1 MKLLHSALRFRVNYF
16 SDLGRHQVVVW
27 MPGDT
32 PPVDAQVD
40 VGPRIEHEVPNE
52 VFRSDI
58 APLKLGRFYPSQLL
72 HADDAPGPMFR
83 VMRLNESS
91 FVANFSHPLQG
102 RIFSIDSGKS
112 DISTEPVGKVEQ
124 LLEWSGMETQLQTPT
139 DFEGPDSFSREDE
152 FPDTEFYALARK
164 ITHVDAVCA
173 RRIQALYRTVL
184 PENARVLRQ
193 DRPEGERL
201 AAYPLRVLDLMAG
214 WRSHLPDTVQ
224 SAVGLGLNAEEL
236 ADNPQLAERIVHD
249 LNADPRLPFADASF
263 DAVVCTVSFEYLTQ
277 PRRIVAQ
284 AKRVLKPGGM
294 FVVTL
299 SHRYFPPKVIKL
311 WTELH
316 PMERM
321 AWVGTLIKQAGFRK
335 VETYVERGLKRPKDD
350 RYADTL
356 AESDPVFATWGV
368 A

>member
-16 SDLGRHQVVVW
+16 SDLGRHQVVIW

-32 PPVDAQVD
+32 PPVDAQMD
-40 VGPRIEHEVPNE
+40 VGPKIEHEVPNE

-58 APLKLGRFYPSQLL
+58 APLKFGRFYPSQLL

-83 VMRLNESS
+83 VTKLNDAS

-102 RIFSIDSGKS
+102 RIFSIDSGKA
-112 DISTEPVGKVEQ
+112 DVSTEPIGQVTQ
-124 LLEWSGMETQLQTPT
+124 LLEWSGMETQMQTPT
-139 DFEGPDSFSREDE
+139 DFSAPDAFARDDDT
-152 FPDTEFYALARK
+152 PDAAFYAQPRK
-164 ITHVDAVCA
+164 VTHVDAVCA

-184 PENARVLRQ
+184 PEGA
-193 DRPEGERL
+193 
-201 AAYPLRVLDLMAG
+201 RVLDLMAG
-214 WRSHLPDTVQ
+214 WCSHLPDTVS
-224 SAVGLGLNAEEL
+224 SAVGLGMNAEEM

-249 LNADPRLPFADASF
+249 LNAEPKLPFADASF

-277 PRRIVAQ
+277 PDRIVAE

-294 FVVTL
+294 FVATL
-299 SHRYFPPKVIKL
+299 SNRYFPPKVIKL
-311 WTELH
+311 WTQLH

-321 AWVGTLIKQAGFRK
+321 AWVGTLIKQAGFKK

-350 RYADTL
+350 RYADRL
-356 AESDPVFATWGV
+356 AESDPLFATWGV
-368 A
+368 KP

>member
-1 MKLLHSALRFRVNYF
+1 MKLLHAALRFRVNYF
-16 SDLGRHQVVVW
+16 SDLGRHQMVVW

-40 VGPRIEHEVPNE
+40 VGPKLEQEVPNE

-58 APLKLGRFYPSQLL
+58 APLKMGRFYPSMLL
-72 HADDAPGPMFR
+72 HADEVPAPMFR
-83 VMRLNESS
+83 VMKLNQES

-112 DISTEPVGKVEQ
+112 DVSTQPVGKVEQ
-124 LLEWSGMETQLQTPT
+124 LLEWSGMDTQMLTPT
-139 DFEGPDSFSREDE
+139 DFEGADAFSREDE
-152 FPDTEFYALARK
+152 TPDTAFYAEPRK
-164 ITHVDAVCA
+164 VTHVDAVCA

-184 PENARVLRQ
+184 PEKA
-193 DRPEGERL
+193 
-201 AAYPLRVLDLMAG
+201 RVLDLMAS
-214 WRSHLPDTVQ
+214 WRSHLPDTVG
-224 SAVGLGLNAEEL
+224 SVVGLGMNAEEL
-236 ADNPQLAERIVHD
+236 ADNPQLIEHIVHD
-249 LNADPRLPFADASF
+249 LNAEPRLPFADASF

-277 PRRIVAQ
+277 PHKIVAE

-294 FVVTL
+294 FVVVV
-299 SHRYFPPKVIKL
+299 SNRYFPPKVIKL

-321 AWVGTLIKQAGFRK
+321 AWVGTLIKQGGFKK

-350 RYADTL
+350 RYADKFE
-356 AESDPVFATWGV
+356 ESDPLFATWGV

>member
-1 MKLLHSALRFRVNYF
+1 MKLLHAALRFRVNYF

-27 MPGDT
+27 MSGDT

-40 VGPRIEHEVPNE
+40 VGPKLEHEVPNE
-52 VFRSDI
+52 AFRSDI
-58 APLKLGRFYPSQLL
+58 APLQLGRFYPSQLL

-83 VMRLNESS
+83 VMKLNEDS

-124 LLEWSGMETQLQTPT
+124 LLEWSGMDAQMLTPT
-139 DFEGPDSFSREDE
+139 DFEGPDAFKREDE

-164 ITHVDAVCA
+164 VTHVDAVCA

-184 PENARVLRQ
+184 PENARVL
-193 DRPEGERL
+193 
-201 AAYPLRVLDLMAG
+201 DLMAG

-224 SAVGLGLNAEEL
+224 SAVGLGMNAEEL
-236 ADNPQLAERIVHD
+236 DDNPQLAERIVHD

-263 DAVVCTVSFEYLTQ
+263 DAVVCTLSIEYLTQ
-277 PRRIVAQ
+277 PHKIVAE

-321 AWVGTLIKQAGFRK
+321 AWVGTLIKQAGFKK

-356 AESDPVFATWGV
+356 TESDPLFATWGV

>member
-16 SDLGRHQVVVW
+16 SDLGRHQVVIW

-40 VGPRIEHEVPNE
+40 VGPKIEHEVPND

-58 APLKLGRFYPSQLL
+58 APLKFGRFYPSQLL

-83 VMRLNESS
+83 VMKLNGES

-112 DISTEPVGKVEQ
+112 DVSTEPVGKVEQ
-124 LLEWSGMETQLQTPT
+124 LLEWSGMDTQMQTPT
-139 DFEGPDSFSREDE
+139 DFEGPDAFAREDE
-152 FPDTEFYALARK
+152 APDGEFYAQPRK
-164 ITHVDAVCA
+164 VTHVDAVCA

-184 PENARVLRQ
+184 PENARVL
-193 DRPEGERL
+193 
-201 AAYPLRVLDLMAG
+201 DLMAG

-224 SAVGLGLNAEEL
+224 SAVGLGMNADEL
-236 ADNPQLAERIVHD
+236 ADNSQLAERIVHD
-249 LNADPRLPFADASF
+249 LNAEPKLPFPDASF
-263 DAVVCTVSFEYLTQ
+263 DAVVCTVSFEYLIQ
-277 PRRIVAQ
+277 PRRIVAE
-284 AKRVLKPGGM
+284 ARRVLKPGGM

-299 SHRYFPPKVIKL
+299 SNRYFPPKVIKL
-311 WTELH
+311 WTQLH

-321 AWVGTLIKQAGFRK
+321 AWVGSLIKQAGFKK

-350 RYADTL
+350 RYADKLT
-356 AESDPVFATWGV
+356 ESDPLFATWGV
-368 A
+368 AP

>member
-40 VGPRIEHEVPNE
+40 VGPKIEHEVPTE
-52 VFRSDI
+52 AFRSDI
-58 APLKLGRFYPSQLL
+58 APLQLGRFYPSQLL
-72 HADDAPGPMFR
+72 NADDAPGPMFR
-83 VMRLNESS
+83 VMKLDATS

-112 DISTEPVGKVEQ
+112 DVSTEPVGKVGQ
-124 LLEWSGMETQLQTPT
+124 LLEWSGMETQMQTPT
-139 DFEGPDSFSREDE
+139 HFEGPDAFAREDE

-164 ITHVDAVCA
+164 VTHVDAVCA

-184 PENARVLRQ
+184 PENA
-193 DRPEGERL
+193 
-201 AAYPLRVLDLMAG
+201 RVLDLMAG

-236 ADNPQLAERIVHD
+236 ADNPQLSERIVKD
-249 LNADPRLPFADASF
+249 INADPTLPFADASF
-263 DAVVCTVSFEYLTQ
+263 DAVVCTVSFEYLTR
-277 PRRIVAQ
+277 PHRIVAEV
-284 AKRVLKPGGM
+284 KRVLRPGGM
-294 FVVTL
+294 FAVTL
-299 SHRYFPPKVIKL
+299 SHRYFPPKVIRL
-311 WTELH
+311 WTQLH

-321 AWVGTLIKQAGFRK
+321 AWVGTLIKQAGFKK
-335 VETYVERGLKRPKDD
+335 VETYVERGLKRPRDD
-350 RYADTL
+350 RYADRL
-356 AESDPVFATWGV
+356 GESDPLFATWGV

>member
-27 MPGDT
+27 MPSDT

-40 VGPRIEHEVPNE
+40 VGPKIEHEVPKE
-52 VFRSDI
+52 AFRSDI
-58 APLKLGRFYPSQLL
+58 APLKTGRFYPSQLL

-83 VMRLNESS
+83 VMKVNEAS

-112 DISTEPVGKVEQ
+112 DVGTEPVGKVGQ
-124 LLEWSGMETQLQTPT
+124 LLEWSGMETQMQTPT
-139 DFEGPDSFSREDE
+139 DFSGPDAFSREDE
-152 FPDTEFYALARK
+152 TPDPEFYAQPRK
-164 ITHVDAVCA
+164 LIHVDAVCA

-184 PENARVLRQ
+184 PENARVL
-193 DRPEGERL
+193 
-201 AAYPLRVLDLMAG
+201 DLLAG

-224 SAVGLGLNAEEL
+224 SATGIGMNAEEL
-236 ADNPQLAERIVHD
+236 ADNPQLAEYIVHD
-249 LNADPRLPFADASF
+249 LNADPKLPFADASF

-277 PRRIVAQ
+277 PQAIVAE

-299 SHRYFPPKVIKL
+299 SNRYFPPKVIKL
-311 WTELH
+311 WTQLH

-321 AWVGTLIKQAGFRK
+321 AWVGMLIKQAGFKK
-335 VETYVERGLKRPKDD
+335 VETYLERGLKRPKDD
-350 RYADTL
+350 RYADRL
-356 AESDPVFATWGV
+356 SESDPLFATWGV
-368 A
+368 AP

>member
-16 SDLGRHQVVVW
+16 SDLGRHQVVIW

-32 PPVDAQVD
+32 PPVEAQMD
-40 VGPRIEHEVPNE
+40 LGPKIEHEVPNE
-52 VFRSDI
+52 AFRSDI

-72 HADDAPGPMFR
+72 HADDAPSPMFR
-83 VMRLNESS
+83 VMKLNDSS

-102 RIFSIDSGKS
+102 RIFSIDSGKA
-112 DISTEPVGKVEQ
+112 DVSTEPVGKVTQ
-124 LLEWSGMETQLQTPT
+124 LLEWSGMEAQMQTPT
-139 DFEGPDSFSREDE
+139 DFEGSDAFSREDE

-164 ITHVDAVCA
+164 VTHVDAVCA

-184 PENARVLRQ
+184 PENAR
-193 DRPEGERL
+193 
-201 AAYPLRVLDLMAG
+201 ALDLMAG

-236 ADNPQLAERIVHD
+236 ADNPQLGERIVKD
-249 LNADPRLPFADASF
+249 INADPTLPFADASF
-263 DAVVCTVSFEYLTQ
+263 DAVVCTVSFEYLTR
-277 PRRIVAQ
+277 PHRIVAE

-299 SHRYFPPKVIKL
+299 SQRYFPPKVIKL

-321 AWVGTLIKQAGFRK
+321 AWVGTLIKQAGFKR

-350 RYADTL
+350 RYADKL
-356 AESDPVFATWGV
+356 VESDPLFATWGV

>member
-27 MPGDT
+27 TPGDT

-40 VGPRIEHEVPNE
+40 VGPKLEHEVPNE
-52 VFRSDI
+52 VFRSEI
-58 APLKLGRFYPSQLL
+58 APLKAGRFYPSQLL
-72 HADDAPGPMFR
+72 HADDAPAPMFR
-83 VMRLNESS
+83 VTKRGDAS

-112 DISTEPVGKVEQ
+112 DVSTEPVGKVDQ
-124 LLEWSGMETQLQTPT
+124 LLEWSGMETQMQTPT
-139 DFEGPDSFSREDE
+139 EFEAADSFKREDE
-152 FPDTEFYALARK
+152 SPDTEFYRSARK
-164 ITHVDAVCA
+164 VAHVDAVCA

-184 PENARVLRQ
+184 PENARVL
-193 DRPEGERL
+193 
-201 AAYPLRVLDLMAG
+201 DLMAS

-224 SAVGLGLNAEEL
+224 TAVGLGLNAEEL
-236 ADNPQLAERIVHD
+236 GDNPQLAERIVKD
-249 LNADPRLPFADASF
+249 INADPRLPFADASF

-277 PRRIVAQ
+277 PHQIVAE

-299 SHRYFPPKVIKL
+299 SNRYFPPKVIKL

-321 AWVGTLIKQAGFRK
+321 AWVGTLIKRAGFKK

-350 RYADTL
+350 RYADRL
-356 AESDPVFATWGV
+356 PESDPLFATWGV

>member
-1 MKLLHSALRFRVNYF
+1 MKLLHAALRFRVNYF

-40 VGPRIEHEVPNE
+40 VGPKLEQEVPNE
-52 VFRSDI
+52 VFRSDV
-58 APLKLGRFYPSQLL
+58 APLKMGRFYPSMLL
-72 HADDAPGPMFR
+72 HADDVPAPMFR
-83 VMRLNESS
+83 VMKLSGES

-112 DISTEPVGKVEQ
+112 DVSTQPVGQVEQ
-124 LLEWSGMETQLQTPT
+124 LLEWSGMETQMLTPT
-139 DFEGPDSFSREDE
+139 DFDGADAFSREDE
-152 FPDTEFYALARK
+152 TSDAAFYAEPRK
-164 ITHVDAVCA
+164 ITHVDAVCV

-184 PENARVLRQ
+184 PEKA
-193 DRPEGERL
+193 
-201 AAYPLRVLDLMAG
+201 RVLDLMAS
-214 WRSHLPDTVQ
+214 WRSHLPDTVG
-224 SAVGLGLNAEEL
+224 SAVGLGMNAKEL

-249 LNADPRLPFADASF
+249 LNIDPKLPFADASF

-277 PRRIVAQ
+277 PHQIVAE
-284 AKRVLKPGGM
+284 AKRILKPGGM

-321 AWVGTLIKQAGFRK
+321 AWVGMLIKNAGFKK

-350 RYADTL
+350 RYADKL
-356 AESDPVFATWGV
+356 SESDPLFATWGV

>member
-16 SDLGRHQVVVW
+16 SDLGRHQVVIW

-40 VGPRIEHEVPNE
+40 VGPKIEHEVPNE
-52 VFRSDI
+52 AFRSDI
-58 APLKLGRFYPSQLL
+58 APLKLGRYYPSQLL

-83 VMRLNESS
+83 VMKLNEAS

-112 DISTEPVGKVEQ
+112 DVSTEPVGKVEQ
-124 LLEWSGMETQLQTPT
+124 LLEWSGMDAQQQTPT
-139 DFEGPDSFSREDE
+139 DFEGPDAFSREDE
-152 FPDTEFYALARK
+152 FPDTEFYTVARK
-164 ITHVDAVCA
+164 VTHVDAVCA

-184 PENARVLRQ
+184 PENARVL
-193 DRPEGERL
+193 
-201 AAYPLRVLDLMAG
+201 DLMAG

-224 SAVGLGLNAEEL
+224 SAVGLGLNEEEL
-236 ADNPQLAERIVHD
+236 ADNPQLAERIVKD
-249 LNADPRLPFADASF
+249 INADPTLPFADASF

-277 PRRIVAQ
+277 PHKIVAE

-311 WTELH
+311 WTQLH

-321 AWVGTLIKQAGFRK
+321 AWVGTLIKQAGFNK

-350 RYADTL
+350 RYADKL
-356 AESDPVFATWGV
+356 PESDPLFATWGV
-368 A
+368 AP

>member
-1 MKLLHSALRFRVNYF
+1 MKLLHAALRFRVNYF
-16 SDLGRHQVVVW
+16 SDLGRHQMVVW

-40 VGPRIEHEVPNE
+40 VGPKLEQEVPNE

-58 APLKLGRFYPSQLL
+58 APLKMGRFYPSMLL
-72 HADDAPGPMFR
+72 HADDVPAPMFR
-83 VMRLNESS
+83 VMKLNQEN

-112 DISTEPVGKVEQ
+112 DVSTQPVGKVEQ
-124 LLEWSGMETQLQTPT
+124 LLEWSGMDTQMLTPT
-139 DFEGPDSFSREDE
+139 DFEGADAFSREDE
-152 FPDTEFYALARK
+152 TPDAAFYAEPRK

-184 PENARVLRQ
+184 PEKA
-193 DRPEGERL
+193 
-201 AAYPLRVLDLMAG
+201 RVLDLMAS
-214 WRSHLPDTVQ
+214 WRSHLPDTVG
-224 SAVGLGLNAEEL
+224 STVGLGMNAEEL
-236 ADNPQLAERIVHD
+236 ADNPQLTERLVHD

-277 PRRIVAQ
+277 PHKIVAE

-294 FVVTL
+294 FVMIV
-299 SHRYFPPKVIKL
+299 SNRYFPPKVIKL

-321 AWVGTLIKQAGFRK
+321 AWVGTLIKQAGFKK

-350 RYADTL
+350 RYADKL
-356 AESDPVFATWGV
+356 EESDPLFATWGV

>member
-40 VGPRIEHEVPNE
+40 VGPKIEHEVPNE
-52 VFRSDI
+52 AFRSDI

-72 HADDAPGPMFR
+72 HAGDAPGPMFR
-83 VMRLNESS
+83 VMKLNEAS

-112 DISTEPVGKVEQ
+112 DIGTVPVGKANQ
-124 LLEWSGMETQLQTPT
+124 LLEWSGMETQMQTPT
-139 DFEGPDSFSREDE
+139 EFAGADAFAREDE
-152 FPDTEFYALARK
+152 TPDAEFYAPPRK
-164 ITHVDAVCA
+164 LIHVDAVCA

-184 PENARVLRQ
+184 PENARVL
-193 DRPEGERL
+193 
-201 AAYPLRVLDLMAG
+201 DLMAG
-214 WRSHLPDTVQ
+214 WCSHLPDTVQ
-224 SAVGLGLNAEEL
+224 SVVGLGMNAEEL

-249 LNADPRLPFADASF
+249 LNADPKLPFADASF

-277 PRRIVAQ
+277 PEKIVAE
-284 AKRVLKPGGM
+284 ARRVLKPGGM

-299 SHRYFPPKVIKL
+299 SNRYFPPKVIKL
-311 WTELH
+311 WTQLH

-321 AWVGTLIKQAGFRK
+321 AWVGMLIRNAGFKK
-335 VETYVERGLKRPKDD
+335 VETYLERGLQRPKDD
-350 RYADTL
+350 RYADRLT
-356 AESDPVFATWGV
+356 ESDPLFATWGV
-368 A
+368 AP

>member
-16 SDLGRHQVVVW
+16 SDLGRHQVVIW

-32 PPVDAQVD
+32 PPVDAQMD
-40 VGPRIEHEVPNE
+40 LGPKIEHEVPNAA
-52 VFRSDI
+52 FRSDI

-83 VMRLNESS
+83 VMKLNESS
-91 FVANFSHPLQG
+91 FLANFSHPLQG
-102 RIFSIDSGKS
+102 RIFSIDSGKA
-112 DISTEPVGKVEQ
+112 DVSTEPVGKVTQ
-124 LLEWSGMETQLQTPT
+124 LLEWSGMETQMQTPT
-139 DFEGPDSFSREDE
+139 DFEGPDAFSREDE
-152 FPDTEFYALARK
+152 FPDTDFYKLARK
-164 ITHVDAVCA
+164 VTHVDAVCA

-184 PENARVLRQ
+184 PENARVL
-193 DRPEGERL
+193 
-201 AAYPLRVLDLMAG
+201 DLMAG

-224 SAVGLGLNAEEL
+224 SAVGLGLNTEEL
-236 ADNPQLAERIVHD
+236 DDNPQLAERVVKDI
-249 LNADPRLPFADASF
+249 NADPTLPFADASF

-277 PRRIVAQ
+277 PHTIVVEAR
-284 AKRVLKPGGM
+284 RVLKPGGM

-311 WTELH
+311 WTQLH

-321 AWVGTLIKQAGFRK
+321 AWVGMLLKQAGFKK
-335 VETYVERGLKRPKDD
+335 VETYVERGLRRPKDD
-350 RYADTL
+350 RYADKLT
-356 AESDPVFATWGV
+356 ESDPLFATWGV

>member
-32 PPVDAQVD
+32 PPVDAQMD
-40 VGPRIEHEVPNE
+40 VGPKIEHEVPNA
-52 VFRSDI
+52 VFRGDI
-58 APLKLGRFYPSQLL
+58 APLKFGRFYPSQLL
-72 HADDAPGPMFR
+72 NADDAPGPMFR
-83 VMRLNESS
+83 VTKLNGER
-91 FVANFSHPLQG
+91 FVANFSHPLQD

-112 DISTEPVGKVEQ
+112 DISTVPVGQVGQ
-124 LLEWSGMETQLQTPT
+124 LLEWSGMETQTQTPT
-139 DFEGPDSFSREDE
+139 DFEAADAFARDDETPDA
-152 FPDTEFYALARK
+152 EFYAQPRK
-164 ITHVDAVCA
+164 VAHVDAVCA

-184 PENARVLRQ
+184 PENARVL
-193 DRPEGERL
+193 
-201 AAYPLRVLDLMAG
+201 DLMAS

-236 ADNPQLAERIVHD
+236 ADNPRLAERVVKDI
-249 LNADPRLPFADASF
+249 NAEPTLPFADASF

-277 PRRIVAQ
+277 PHRIVAE
-284 AKRVLKPGGM
+284 ARRVLKPGGM
-294 FVVTL
+294 FVVAL

-321 AWVGTLIKQAGFRK
+321 AWVGTLIKGAGFKK

-350 RYADTL
+350 RYADRL
-356 AESDPVFATWGV
+356 AESDPLFATWGV
-368 A
+368 AP

>member
-16 SDLGRHQVVVW
+16 SDLGRHQVVIW

-52 VFRSDI
+52 VFHSDI
-58 APLKLGRFYPSQLL
+58 APLKLGRFYPAQLL

-83 VMRLNESS
+83 VMKLNDAS

-112 DISTEPVGKVEQ
+112 DVATQPVGKVEQ
-124 LLEWSGMETQLQTPT
+124 LLEWSGMDAQMQTPT
-139 DFEGPDSFSREDE
+139 DFESADSFRREDE
-152 FPDTEFYALARK
+152 APDAAFYAAPRK
-164 ITHVDAVCA
+164 VIHVDAVCA

-184 PENARVLRQ
+184 PEQA
-193 DRPEGERL
+193 
-201 AAYPLRVLDLMAG
+201 RVLDLMAG
-214 WRSHLPDTVQ
+214 WRSHLPDTVG
-224 SAVGLGLNAEEL
+224 SAVGLGMNAEEL
-236 ADNPQLAERIVHD
+236 DDNPQLAERVVHD
-249 LNADPRLPFADASF
+249 LNAAPRLPFPDASF
-263 DAVVCTVSFEYLTQ
+263 DAVVCAVSFEYLTR
-277 PRRIVAQ
+277 PHAIVAE

-294 FVVTL
+294 FVVTV
-299 SHRYFPPKVIKL
+299 SNRYFPPKVIKL

-321 AWVGTLIKQAGFRK
+321 AWVGTLIKEAGFKK
-335 VETYVERGLKRPKDD
+335 VETYVERGLKRPRED
-350 RYADTL
+350 RYADRL
-356 AESDPVFATWGV
+356 AESDPLFATWGV

>member
-40 VGPRIEHEVPNE
+40 VGPKIEHEVPNE

-58 APLKLGRFYPSQLL
+58 APLKMGRFYPSQLL
-72 HADDAPGPMFR
+72 HADDAPAPMFR
-83 VMRLNESS
+83 VTRLNESS

-112 DISTEPVGKVEQ
+112 DVSTEPVGQVTQ
-124 LLEWSGMETQLQTPT
+124 LLEWSGMETQMQTPT
-139 DFEGPDSFSREDE
+139 DFEGPDAFRREDE
-152 FPDTEFYALARK
+152 SPDTEFYAVARK
-164 ITHVDAVCA
+164 VTHVDAVCA

-184 PENARVLRQ
+184 PENARVL
-193 DRPEGERL
+193 
-201 AAYPLRVLDLMAG
+201 DLMAG
-214 WRSHLPDTVQ
+214 WRSHLPDTVE
-224 SAVGLGLNAEEL
+224 SAVGLGLNAEEMG
-236 ADNPQLAERIVHD
+236 DNPQLAERVVKDINSH
-249 LNADPRLPFADASF
+249 PTLPFPDASF
-263 DAVVCTVSFEYLTQ
+263 DAVVCTVSFEYLTR
-277 PRRIVAQ
+277 PHEIVAE

-299 SHRYFPPKVIKL
+299 SHRYFPPKVIQL
-311 WTELH
+311 WTQLH

-321 AWVGTLIKQAGFRK
+321 AWVGMLIKQAGFRK

-350 RYADTL
+350 RYADQL
-356 AESDPVFATWGV
+356 AESDPLFATWGV

>member
-1 MKLLHSALRFRVNYF
+1 MKLLHAALRFRVNYF

-40 VGPRIEHEVPNE
+40 VGPKLEQDVPNE
-52 VFRSDI
+52 VFRSDV
-58 APLKLGRFYPSQLL
+58 APLKMGRFYPSMLL
-72 HADDAPGPMFR
+72 HADDVPAPMFR
-83 VMRLNESS
+83 VMKLSGEN

-112 DISTEPVGKVEQ
+112 DVSTQPVGQVEQ
-124 LLEWSGMETQLQTPT
+124 LLEWSGMEAQMLTPT
-139 DFEGPDSFSREDE
+139 DFEGTDAFSREDE
-152 FPDTEFYALARK
+152 TPDAAFYAEPRK
-164 ITHVDAVCA
+164 VTHVDAVCA

-184 PENARVLRQ
+184 PEKA
-193 DRPEGERL
+193 
-201 AAYPLRVLDLMAG
+201 RVLDLMAS
-214 WRSHLPDTVQ
+214 WRSHLPDTVG
-224 SAVGLGLNAEEL
+224 SAVGLGMNAEEL

-249 LNADPRLPFADASF
+249 LNADPKLPFADASF

-277 PRRIVAQ
+277 PHKIVAE

-294 FVVTL
+294 FVVIV
-299 SHRYFPPKVIKL
+299 SNRYFPPKVIKL

-321 AWVGTLIKQAGFRK
+321 AWVGTLIKQAGFKK

-350 RYADTL
+350 RYADKL
-356 AESDPVFATWGV
+356 EESDPLFATWGV

>member
-27 MPGDT
+27 APGDT

-40 VGPRIEHEVPNE
+40 VGPKIEHEVPNE

-58 APLKLGRFYPSQLL
+58 APLQLGRFYPSQLL
-72 HADDAPGPMFR
+72 HADDAPAPMFR
-83 VMRLNESS
+83 VTKRGDAS

-112 DISTEPVGKVEQ
+112 DVSTEPVGQVGQ
-124 LLEWSGMETQLQTPT
+124 LLEWSGMETQMQTPT
-139 DFEGPDSFSREDE
+139 EFERADSFQREDE
-152 FPDTEFYALARK
+152 SPDAEFYRQARK
-164 ITHVDAVCA
+164 VAHVDAVCA

-184 PENARVLRQ
+184 PENARVL
-193 DRPEGERL
+193 
-201 AAYPLRVLDLMAG
+201 DLMAG

-224 SAVGLGLNAEEL
+224 SAAGLGLNAEEL
-236 ADNPQLAERIVHD
+236 GDNPQLAERIVQD
-249 LNADPRLPFADASF
+249 LNADPQLPFADASF
-263 DAVVCTVSFEYLTQ
+263 DAVVCTLSFEYLTQ
-277 PRRIVAQ
+277 PHRIVVE

-299 SHRYFPPKVIKL
+299 SNRYFPPKVIKL

-321 AWVGTLIKQAGFRK
+321 AWVGTLIKRAGFKK
-335 VETYVERGLKRPKDD
+335 VETYVERGLKRAQDD
-350 RYADTL
+350 RYAAQL
-356 AESDPVFATWGV
+356 PESDPLFATWGV

>member
-1 MKLLHSALRFRVNYF
+1 MKLLHAALRFRVNYF
-16 SDLGRHQVVVW
+16 SDLGRHQVVIW

-40 VGPRIEHEVPNE
+40 VGPKIEHEVPNE

-58 APLKLGRFYPSQLL
+58 APLKFGRFYPSQLL

-83 VMRLNESS
+83 VTMLGEAS

-112 DISTEPVGKVEQ
+112 DVSTEPVGQVGQ
-124 LLEWSGMETQLQTPT
+124 LLEWSGMETQMQTPT
-139 DFEGPDSFSREDE
+139 EFEDAASFSREDE
-152 FPDTEFYALARK
+152 APDAEFYAMARK
-164 ITHVDAVCA
+164 LTHVDAVCA

-184 PENARVLRQ
+184 PENARVL
-193 DRPEGERL
+193 
-201 AAYPLRVLDLMAG
+201 DLMAG
-214 WRSHLPDTVQ
+214 WRSHLPDTVE
-224 SAVGLGLNAEEL
+224 SAAGLGLNADEM
-236 ADNPQLAERIVHD
+236 ADNNQLGERVVHD
-249 LNADPRLPFADASF
+249 LNASPRLPFADASF
-263 DAVVCTVSFEYLTQ
+263 DAVVCSVSFEYLTQ
-277 PRRIVAQ
+277 PHAIVAE

-299 SHRYFPPKVIKL
+299 SHRYFPPKVIRL
-311 WTELH
+311 WTQLH

-321 AWVGTLIKQAGFRK
+321 AWVGTLIKQAGFKK

-356 AESDPVFATWGV
+356 AESDPLFATWGV

>member
-16 SDLGRHQVVVW
+16 SDLGRHQVVIW

-32 PPVDAQVD
+32 PPVEAQVD
-40 VGPRIEHEVPNE
+40 LGPKIEHEVPNE
-52 VFRSDI
+52 AFRSDI

-83 VMRLNESS
+83 VMKLNESS
-91 FVANFSHPLQG
+91 FLANFSHPLQG
-102 RIFSIDSGKS
+102 RIFSIDSGKA
-112 DISTEPVGKVEQ
+112 DVSTEPVGKVTQ
-124 LLEWSGMETQLQTPT
+124 LLEWSGMETQMQTPT
-139 DFEGPDSFSREDE
+139 DFEGPDAFSREDE
-152 FPDTEFYALARK
+152 FPDTDFYKLARK
-164 ITHVDAVCA
+164 VTHVDAVCA

-184 PENARVLRQ
+184 PENA
-193 DRPEGERL
+193 
-201 AAYPLRVLDLMAG
+201 RVLDLMAG

-236 ADNPQLAERIVHD
+236 DDNPQLAERIVKD
-249 LNADPRLPFADASF
+249 INADSKLPFADASF

-277 PRRIVAQ
+277 PHQIVAE
-284 AKRVLKPGGM
+284 ARRVLKPGGM

-311 WTELH
+311 WTQLH

-321 AWVGTLIKQAGFRK
+321 AWVGMLIKQAGFKK

-350 RYADTL
+350 RYADKLT
-356 AESDPVFATWGV
+356 ESDPLFATWGV

>member
-1 MKLLHSALRFRVNYF
+1 MRPLHSALRFRVNYF

-40 VGPRIEHEVPNE
+40 VGPKIEHEVPNE
-52 VFRSDI
+52 AFRSDI

-83 VMRLNESS
+83 VMKLNESS

-112 DISTEPVGKVEQ
+112 DVSTEPVGKVEQ
-124 LLEWSGMETQLQTPT
+124 LLEWSGMEAQMQTPT
-139 DFEGPDSFSREDE
+139 DFEGADAFSREDE

-164 ITHVDAVCA
+164 LTHVDAVCA

-184 PENARVLRQ
+184 PENARVL
-193 DRPEGERL
+193 
-201 AAYPLRVLDLMAG
+201 DLMAG

-224 SAVGLGLNAEEL
+224 SAVGLGLNGEEL
-236 ADNPQLAERIVHD
+236 ADNPQLAEHIVKD
-249 LNADPRLPFADASF
+249 INADPKLPFADASF
-263 DAVVCTVSFEYLTQ
+263 DAVVCTMSFEYLTQ
-277 PRRIVAQ
+277 PNRIVAE

-311 WTELH
+311 WTQLH

-321 AWVGTLIKQAGFRK
+321 AWVGMLIKQAGFKK

-350 RYADTL
+350 RYADKL
-356 AESDPVFATWGV
+356 PESDPLFATWGV

>member
-1 MKLLHSALRFRVNYF
+1 
-16 SDLGRHQVVVW
+16 
-27 MPGDT
+27 
-32 PPVDAQVD
+32 
-40 VGPRIEHEVPNE
+40 
-52 VFRSDI
+52 
-58 APLKLGRFYPSQLL
+58 
-72 HADDAPGPMFR
+72 
-83 VMRLNESS
+83 
-91 FVANFSHPLQG
+91 LQG

-112 DISTEPVGKVEQ
+112 DVSTEPVGQVGQ
-124 LLEWSGMETQLQTPT
+124 LLEWSGMDTQMQTPT
-139 DFEGPDSFSREDE
+139 DFEGPYAFSREDE

-164 ITHVDAVCA
+164 LTHVDAVCA

-184 PENARVLRQ
+184 PENA
-193 DRPEGERL
+193 
-201 AAYPLRVLDLMAG
+201 RVLDLMAG

-249 LNADPRLPFADASF
+249 LNANPKLPFADASF

-277 PRRIVAQ
+277 PHKIVAE

-311 WTELH
+311 WTQLH

-356 AESDPVFATWGV
+356 SESDPLFATWGV
-368 A
+368 VP

>member
-40 VGPRIEHEVPNE
+40 VGPKIEHEVPND

-58 APLKLGRFYPSQLL
+58 APLKQGRFYPSQLL

-83 VMRLNESS
+83 VMKLNESS

-112 DISTEPVGKVEQ
+112 DVSTEPVGKVEQ
-124 LLEWSGMETQLQTPT
+124 LLEWSGMDTQMQTPT
-139 DFEGPDSFSREDE
+139 DFEGPDAFRREDE

-164 ITHVDAVCA
+164 VTHVDAVCA

-184 PENARVLRQ
+184 PENA
-193 DRPEGERL
+193 
-201 AAYPLRVLDLMAG
+201 RVLDLMAG

-236 ADNPQLAERIVHD
+236 DDNPQLAERIVKD
-249 LNADPRLPFADASF
+249 INADPALPFPDARF
-263 DAVVCTVSFEYLTQ
+263 DAVVCTVSFEYLTR
-277 PRRIVAQ
+277 PHRIVAE

-321 AWVGTLIKQAGFRK
+321 AWVGTLIKQAGFKK
-335 VETYVERGLKRPKDD
+335 VETYVERGLRRPKDD
-350 RYADTL
+350 RYADKLT
-356 AESDPVFATWGV
+356 ESDPLFATWGV

>member
-32 PPVDAQVD
+32 PPVDAQLD
-40 VGPRIEHEVPNE
+40 VGPKIEHEVPRAA
-52 VFRSDI
+52 FRTDI
-58 APLKLGRFYPSQLL
+58 APLRFGRFYPAQLI
-72 HADDAPGPMFR
+72 ASDDAPGPMFR
-83 VMRLNESS
+83 VMKLDADN

-112 DISTEPVGKVEQ
+112 DISTEPVGRVTQ
-124 LLEWSGMETQLQTPT
+124 LLEWSGMDTQMQTPT
-139 DFEGPDSFSREDE
+139 DFSAPDAFAREDE
-152 FPDTEFYALARK
+152 TPDPAFYAEPRRL
-164 ITHVDAVCA
+164 IHVDAVCA

-184 PENARVLRQ
+184 PENAK
-193 DRPEGERL
+193 
-201 AAYPLRVLDLMAG
+201 VLDLMAG

-224 SAVGLGLNAEEL
+224 SAVGLGMNAEEL
-236 ADNPQLAERIVHD
+236 ADNPQLAERRVHD
-249 LNADPRLPFADASF
+249 LNAEPGLPFADASF

-277 PRRIVAQ
+277 PEKIVAE
-284 AKRVLKPGGM
+284 ARRVLKPGGM

-299 SHRYFPPKVIKL
+299 SNRYFPPKVIRL
-311 WTELH
+311 WTQLH

-321 AWVGTLIKQAGFRK
+321 AWVGTLIKGAGFKK

-350 RYADTL
+350 RYADRL
-356 AESDPVFATWGV
+356 AESDPLFATWGV
-368 A
+368 AP

>member
-1 MKLLHSALRFRVNYF
+1 VNYF

-40 VGPRIEHEVPNE
+40 VGPKLEQEVPNE

-58 APLKLGRFYPSQLL
+58 APLKMGRFYPSMLL
-72 HADDAPGPMFR
+72 HADDVPAPMFR
-83 VMRLNESS
+83 VMKVSGES

-112 DISTEPVGKVEQ
+112 DVSTQPVGQVAQ
-124 LLEWSGMETQLQTPT
+124 LLEWSGMETQMLTPT
-139 DFEGPDSFSREDE
+139 EFEGANAFSREDE
-152 FPDTEFYALARK
+152 APDAAFYEQPRK
-164 ITHVDAVCA
+164 VTHFDAVCA

-184 PENARVLRQ
+184 PEKA
-193 DRPEGERL
+193 
-201 AAYPLRVLDLMAG
+201 RVLDLMAG
-214 WRSHLPDTVQ
+214 WRSHLPDTIG
-224 SAVGLGLNAEEL
+224 SAVGLGMNAEEL
-236 ADNPQLAERIVHD
+236 ADNPQLSERIVHD
-249 LNADPRLPFADASF
+249 LNDNPTLPFADASF

-277 PRRIVAQ
+277 PHKIVAE
-284 AKRVLKPGGM
+284 ARRVLKPGGM
-294 FVVTL
+294 FVVIV
-299 SHRYFPPKVIKL
+299 SNRYFPPKVIKL

-321 AWVGTLIKQAGFRK
+321 AWVGTLIKQAGFKK

-350 RYADTL
+350 RYADRL
-356 AESDPVFATWGV
+356 EESDPLFATWGV